1 MRHNLKQAAY
11 DYGMIFVL
19 LLLGIIFSF
28 TTIKEQTPD
37 DAAAGRKMGKTLKK
51 EVVLI
56 VTRDS
61 EQHRT
66 FAEALRASLSANGNE
81 ILNILQGEPR
91 DVRKVLVAMENDP
104 GAKRP
109 TVIAGP
115 HATMNWD
122 LFNKGYFNSHFS
134 SLDGVKFVKPATYT
148 WPTFLTRQNLV
159 NVATQIVVISIIA
172 IGMTM
177 VIITG
182 GIDLSVGSLI
192 ALSASIAAA
201 IIHHAA
207 GNGPSTEVATTVVVG
222 ACAVGILASGCFGFF
237 SGAVTACFKVP
248 SFIVTLAV
256 MMMVRGYAFKSV
268 GGEAKGS
275 LPDAF
280 TTLGHGD
287 WMGIPISVVLM
298 AVLYYIAWF
307 VMTQTIF
314 GRNVYALGGNAEAA
328 RLSGVPT
335 KRITITVFTICGLLA
350 GLGGIVLASELASG
364 DPKTGTFY
372 ELYVIAAVVVGGT
385 SLMGGQGKILG
396 TLIGAFIIGVI
407 RNGMNLNGVDPFNQM
422 IVFGWIILLA
432 VLAEKGKE
440 LMVSGGRSPFA
451 VLGGLFASRKR
462 GEHMETGHGEN
473 E

>member
-1 MRHNLKQAAY
+1 MQLDLKKAAY

-19 LLLGIIFSF
+19 LLLVIIFSI
-28 TTIKEQTPD
+28 TTNTEQQPD
-37 DAAAGRKMGKTLKK
+37 DLGAARKLAK
-51 EVVLI
+51 ELSGERVLI

-61 EQHRT
+61 EQHIA
-66 FAEALRASLSANGNE
+66 FASALEETLKQNGDTVLG
-81 ILNILQGEPR
+81 ILKGEPR
-91 DVRKVLVAMENDP
+91 DIRVELVELDQGPEDA
-104 GAKRP
+104 RP

-115 HATMNWD
+115 HAAMNWD
-122 LFNKGYFNSHFS
+122 LFNRGYFDTSFPNLQRTSF
-134 SLDGVKFVKPATYT
+134 KAPATYRF
-148 WPTFLTRQNLV
+148 PTFLTRQNLL
-159 NVATQIVVISIIA
+159 NIATQIVVIAIIA

-201 IIHHAA
+201 IIHNTA
-207 GNGPSTEVATTVVVG
+207 GTGPSTEVGTAVVIG
-222 ACAVGILASGCFGFF
+222 ACIAGVLASGCFGFF
-237 SGAVTACFKVP
+237 SGAVTAVCKVP

-256 MMMVRGYAFKSV
+256 MMMVRGYAYKSV

-275 LPDAF
+275 LPEAF
-280 TTLGHGD
+280 TRLGHGD
-287 WMGIPISVVLM
+287 VMGIPISVVLM
-298 AVLYYIAWF
+298 VLLYFVAWF

-328 RLSGVPT
+328 RLSGIPI
-335 KRITITVFTICGLLA
+335 KRITIAVFTISGLLA
-350 GLGGIVLASELASG
+350 GLGGIILASELASG

-407 RNGMNLNGVDPFNQM
+407 KNGMNLNGIDPFNQM

-440 LMVSGGRSPFA
+440 MLVKNGAR
-451 VLGGLFASRKR
+451 
-462 GEHMETGHGEN
+462 
-473 E
+473 